1 MIITALLNLVLFIL
15 GVLSTLFGSLIPPFP
30 DSISSVLNVITT
42 IIDSGLSFVSYFV
55 YWPVC
60 TAIIS
65 LMLGWIAFV
74 NIKNI
79 VMKIIGHF
87 FAN

>member
-1 MIITALLNLVLFIL
+1 MILTALLNLILFIL
-15 GVLSTLFGSLIPPFP
+15 GVLSNIFGALIPSFP
-30 DSISSVLNVITT
+30 DSISSVLSVITT
-42 IIDSGLSFVSYFV
+42 ILDSGLSFVSYFV

-60 TAIIS
+60 TAIITITLS
-65 LMLGWIAFV
+65 WVAFV
-74 NIKNI
+74 NVKNI

>member
-1 MIITALLNLVLFIL
+1 MIISALLNLVLFL
-15 GVLSTLFGSLIPPFP
+15 LDVLASIFGGLIPSFP
-30 DSISSVLNVITT
+30 DGISSVLSTITT

-65 LMLGWIAFV
+65 ITLSWIAFV

-79 VMKIIGHF
+79 VMKVIGHF

>member
-1 MIITALLNLVLFIL
+1 MIITALLNIVLFIL
-15 GVLSTLFGSLIPPFP
+15 NILSSLFGGLIPSFP
-30 DSISSVLNVITT
+30 DGISSVLDNVTT
-42 IIDSGLSFVSYFV
+42 ILDGGLSFISYFV

-65 LMLGWIAFV
+65 ITLSWVAFV
-74 NIKNI
+74 NVKNI

>member
-1 MIITALLNLVLFIL
+1 MILTALLNLILFIL
-15 GVLSTLFGSLIPPFP
+15 GVLSSIFGALIPSFP
-30 DSISSVLNVITT
+30 DGVSSVLDVITI
-42 IIDSGLSFVSYFV
+42 IIDSGLSFISYFV

-65 LMLGWIAFV
+65 LTLSWVAFV

-79 VMKIIGHF
+79 VMKVIGHF

>member
-1 MIITALLNLVLFIL
+1 MIITALLKLILFIL
-15 GVLSTLFGSLIPPFP
+15 DVLSSIFGGLIPSFP
-30 DSISSVLNVITT
+30 DGISSVLDNVTT
-42 IIDSGLSFVSYFV
+42 ILDGGLSFLSYFV

-65 LMLGWIAFV
+65 ITLSWVAFV

-79 VMKIIGHF
+79 VMKVIGHF
-87 FAN
+87 IAN